1 MGIKKLDISR
11 IKYTPSEGE
20 IVQDTVTGS
29 FCIWHEDQW
38 QTIKMENSGI
48 TMGVYDMN
56 KQIIAQMPELTDLTN
71 AHQAI
76 DKLQETHYDTYFML
90 YGKEISYFTLFKLLD
105 SQYFANEVIAC
116 LKNIGAIKAID
127 LTEANDAVEIWV
139 ETENGPTVLYLFP
152 YDNGVV
158 CVTGEYHG

>member
-29 FCIWHEDQW
+29 FFIWHEDQW

-71 AHQAI
+71 ARQAI
-76 DKLQETHYDTYFML
+76 DKLQETYCDTYFML
-90 YGKEISYFTLFKLLD
+90 YGKEISYFTLFKLID

-116 LKNIGAIKAID
+116 LKNVGAIKAID

>member
-1 MGIKKLDISR
+1 
-11 IKYTPSEGE
+11 
-20 IVQDTVTGS
+20 
-29 FCIWHEDQW
+29 
-38 QTIKMENSGI
+38 
-48 TMGVYDMN
+48 
-56 KQIIAQMPELTDLTN
+56 
-71 AHQAI
+71 
-76 DKLQETHYDTYFML
+76 ML